1 VTVDDPLWA
10 EIAQIERT
18 LRAPGDYLYLGWTLS
33 RRYTP
38 EELEAAEAFRLIFT
52 RVFEPPGEM
61 CGTVYDESTACTLC
75 GAGRTQVSELVL
87 DLGSVPNTDF
97 AVTIAG
103 EYVLSE
109 WLAET
114 FVAAHV
120 GGIELELVRD
130 VRESARSPRP
140 PKYQL
145 KVVHQVTVAPETR
158 FGRDLADPESPDSDR
173 CPLGHVVGLN
183 VLSEVHLPR
192 SAMADVDIV
201 ATKELVGRR
210 EGVLVP
216 EPLIL
221 MSPRVRRLLLE
232 ERVTGW
238 EVERAHLV

>member
-18 LRAPGDYLYLGWTLS
+18 LRARGDYLYLGWNLS
-33 RRYTP
+33 RRYTR
-38 EELEAAEAFRLIFT
+38 EELDAAQAFRLIFT
-52 RVFEPPGEM
+52 RVFEPPGEL
-61 CGTVYDESTACTLC
+61 CGTVYDESTACSFC

-87 DLGSVPNTDF
+87 ELGRAPNTDL

-103 EYVLSE
+103 EYVVSGR
-109 WLAET
+109 LAAIL
-114 FVAAHV
+114 VAANV
-120 GGIELELVRD
+120 GGIELEPVRD
-130 VRESARSPRP
+130 ARESARAPRS

-145 KVVHQVTVAPETR
+145 TVVDEVPVAAATR
-158 FGRDLADPESPDSDR
+158 FGRDLVDPDSPDSDR

-183 VLSEVHLPR
+183 VLSEVYVPQAAL
-192 SAMADVDIV
+192 ADADIV
-201 ATKELVGRR
+201 ATNELVGRR

-221 MSPRVRRLLLE
+221 VSPRVRRLLLE
-232 ERVTGW
+232 EGASGW